1 MPTARRSSN
10 RHGVNKAQKG
20 HFDKAGVSG
29 KRFVR
34 EFKFENAE
42 EYNLGR

>member
-1 MPTARRSSN
+1 MPTVKKKSN
-10 RHGVNKAQKG
+10 TEHGVNKAEKG

-34 EFKFENAE
+34 EL
-42 EYNLGR
+42 NLTMQ